1 MLVNRARTLCLG
13 TLLAGLLSS
22 TALAES
28 RYSTIWSIG
37 DSLSDTGRTY
47 ARTQSVQNTKD
58 FAKGLFGLGITSGG
72 SSDVVPVGP
81 EYLDGRFSNGKV
93 WVEYLNDTNGAG
105 PYKKDRNLAWG
116 GATAGYNV
124 NNFVAGLIPKVN
136 EQNDDLISTITKKGG
151 FLFFDSKDYKNDA
164 SNFGKKPLF
173 TLWIGGNN
181 YRQEVEDTAFTNSGK
196 DPKDVN
202 LAKASQTLL
211 SSIPG
216 EIVRLSEAVRS
227 RSDIAQNGA
236 TYYVNTIP
244 NIGTTP
250 KIAQSHADF
259 ADALTKEITN
269 TNRQVKER
277 LYQIQDQF
285 DSNKR
290 SERLVVVDA
299 AALLKE
305 VQARPGSF
313 GFKNATDNC
322 VNATTGKYVGACS
335 ASNVG
340 DYLFW
345 DEFHPTTKAHA
356 MIADYAWKTD
366 LLEAGDTAE
375 LVRPY
380 VANIEIRDRTF
391 AGQITG
397 TGSLIKS
404 GESVLTL
411 AGLNSYAG
419 GTRIDNGTIRIGADA
434 NLGARAGL
442 LTLQGGTLN
451 TTQTFTMNRDIA
463 LNASV
468 STGEIGGSKFGATFR
483 TEAGTMLT
491 LRDNTISG
499 SGDLAKTGLGTL
511 DIRSNVTDA
520 RALTAVQEG
529 TLKVNTASTYRTTEL
544 TVAKGAVL
552 GGSGTIIGTVKNEGT
567 LSPGNSIGTLTID
580 GNYEQTGNGRI
591 LMEVDTN
598 RFDAL
603 RVNGNLTV
611 GGGIDLAFDPTDKI
625 TNQTFTFAS
634 SKGTTSGQFGQV
646 IDLNPFLTETL
657 SYGANS
663 VSMTFNRDFAAPAVT
678 ANQRAVARHL
688 NRSYLLEPQGDL
700 DTVFFAL
707 DRTETDAAGALALQA
722 LSGEAIANTTTA
734 DAVQR
739 GQFVRALEDRM
750 ADRRVGRVDVQPG
763 IGLEGSWTALDQ
775 AGTGPALRA
784 AASGLTRTAPAA
796 GAPDAG
802 EFSLWARALGG
813 PGRIGGRNG
822 FDLTHAGVLV
832 GADKRLDGA
841 LLGVSFGYA
850 DGTTNGVSGLNRSWA
865 SAYQGSVYGS
875 LDLGPVFVDAV
886 AAYTATENRTAR
898 SLVFGDLAR
907 TAVGTFGGNDF
918 SGAVKL
924 GTRYQFG
931 ALYAE
936 PSLGLDWYRLSRD
949 GFAERSAG
957 SAGLAVRSETHD
969 IVQPSVGVRL
979 STAFLRDGVLISP
992 ELRARYYRNVG
1003 DTLSLVTASLIGAP
1017 GAPFTTTF
1025 AGIGRDTGVISAGL
1039 TAQKANLQV
1048 FTRYEAAVGSNATAH
1063 IFAGGLRYAW

>member
-1 MLVNRARTLCLG
+1 MLVNRVRSLCLSA
-13 TLLAGLLSS
+13 LLAGLLSS

-28 RYSTIWSIG
+28 RYSSIWNLG

-47 ARTQSVQNTKD
+47 RATDTWLLRAIKKNAPYGTLYEQ
-58 FAKGLFGLGITSGG
+58 
-72 SSDVVPVGP
+72 
-81 EYLDGRFSNGKV
+81 GRFSNGIV
-93 WVEYLNDTNGAG
+93 WVEYLNNTNGT
-105 PYKKDRNLAWG
+105 PYIADRNFAYG
-116 GATAGYNV
+116 GATSGYYV
-124 NNFVAGLIPKVN
+124 SSSMKRVGIETIE
-136 EQNDDLISTITKKGG
+136 EQNKHLIDVTKASPDLFGG
-151 FLFFDSKDYKNDA
+151 R
-164 SNFGKKPLF
+164 PLF

-181 YRQEVEDTAFTNSGK
+181 FRQEVEDSWVSV
-196 DPKDVN
+196 DIPK
-202 LAKASQTLL
+202 AARTLL
-211 SSIPG
+211 KYVPDDLVS
-216 EIVRLSEAVRS
+216 LSNAVQGNPI
-227 RSDIAQNGA
+227 IAEQGA
-236 TYYVNTIP
+236 TYYINTVP
-244 NIGTTP
+244 NIATTP
-250 KIAQSHADF
+250 KISSKYSKYVNELSNSID
-259 ADALTKEITN
+259 E
-269 TNRQVKER
+269 TNRSIKSK
-277 LYQIQDQF
+277 LYAIQDAF
-285 DSNKR
+285 DVKGT
-290 SERLVVVDA
+290 SERVVFVDA

-305 VQARPGSF
+305 VQARPASF
-313 GFKNATDNC
+313 GFKQGSLNC
-322 VNATTGKYVGACS
+322 ISADSGEYTNGCS
-335 ASNVG
+335 KPVEN

-375 LVRPY
+375 LLRPY

-397 TGSLIKS
+397 VGSLIKS

-411 AGLNSYAG
+411 AGQNSYAG
-419 GTRIDNGTIRIGADA
+419 GTRIDNGTIRIGSDA

-442 LTLQGGTLN
+442 LTIQGGTLN
-451 TTQTFTMNRDIA
+451 TTQSFTMNRDVAI
-463 LNASV
+463 NASV
-468 STGEIGGSKFGATFR
+468 STGEIGGSTFGGTFR
-483 TEAGTMLT
+483 TEAGTILT
-491 LRDNTISG
+491 LRDNTLSG

-511 DIRSNVTDA
+511 DIRSTVTDA
-520 RALTAVQEG
+520 RALTAIQEG
-529 TLKVNTASTYRTTEL
+529 TLKINTASTYRTTEL
-544 TVAKGAVL
+544 TVAKDAVL
-552 GGSGTIIGTVKNEGT
+552 GGSGTIIGTVRNEGT
-567 LSPGNSIGTLTID
+567 LSPGNSIGTLTVE
-580 GNYEQTGNGRI
+580 GNYEQAGTGRI
-591 LMEVDTN
+591 RMEVDTD

-611 GGGIDLAFDPTDKI
+611 GGTIDLVFDPTDKI
-625 TNQTFTFAS
+625 ANQTFTFAS

-657 SYGANS
+657 IYGANS
-663 VSMTFNRDFAAPAVT
+663 VSMTFDRDFAAPAQT
-678 ANQRAVARHL
+678 ANQRAVAQHL
-688 NRSYLLEPQGDL
+688 NRSYLLDPQGDL

-722 LSGEAIANTTTA
+722 LSGEAIANATTA

-750 ADRRVGRVDVQPG
+750 ADRRVGRADVQPG

-784 AASGLTRTAPAA
+784 AAAGLTQTAPAA
-796 GAPDAG
+796 GGTAPDAG
-802 EFSLWARALGG
+802 ELSLWARALGG

-832 GADKRLDGA
+832 GADKRFDGA

-850 DGTTNGVSGLNRSWA
+850 DGTTNGTSGLNRSWA

-875 LDLGPVFVDAV
+875 LDLGPAFLDAV

-898 SLVFGDLAR
+898 GLVFGDLAR

-918 SGAVKL
+918 SGALKL
-924 GTRYQFG
+924 GTRYRFG

-936 PSLGLDWYRLSRD
+936 PSVGLDWYRLSRD

-957 SAGLAVRSETHD
+957 SAGLLARATTQD
-969 IVQPSVGVRL
+969 IIQPSVGARV
-979 STAFLRDGVLISP
+979 STAFLQDGVLISP

-1025 AGIGRDTGVISAGL
+1025 AGIGRDTGVISAGIS
-1039 TAQKANLQV
+1039 AQKANLQV
-1048 FTRYEAAVGSNATAH
+1048 FTRYEAAIGSQATAH